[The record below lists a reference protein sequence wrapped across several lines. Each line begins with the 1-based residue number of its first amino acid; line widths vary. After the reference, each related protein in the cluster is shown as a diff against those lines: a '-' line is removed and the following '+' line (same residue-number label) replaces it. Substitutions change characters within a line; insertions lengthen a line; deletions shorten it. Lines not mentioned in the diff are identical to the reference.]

1 MSYLNM
7 SMPEEEQSLR
17 ECESYIQSHQIQRV
31 LKDCIVQLCVQ
42 RPDNPIS
49 FLRQYFQK
57 LERVSHECIFC
68 LEWNEWGQRKHY
80 TLTKQIILLWDT
92 KDFFPLSLWLNDSS
106 PLQTRFLLMFC
117 SNNLKRISITKLL
130 CVCEFSLWWNVYY
143 NK

>member
-1 MSYLNM
+1 M

-57 LERVSHECIFC
+57 LERVSNANEILQVRKLGRKKTLQELSSSRKLGDC
-68 LEWNEWGQRKHY
+68 LRFDDIRLK
-80 TLTKQIILLWDT
+80 L
-92 KDFFPLSLWLNDSS
+92 DF
-106 PLQTRFLLMFC
+106 
-117 SNNLKRISITKLL
+117 I
-130 CVCEFSLWWNVYY
+130 
-143 NK
+143 

>member
-42 RPDNPIS
+42 RPDNPIT

-57 LERVSHECIFC
+57 LEKVSI
-68 LEWNEWGQRKHY
+68 NY
-80 TLTKQIILLWDT
+80 
-92 KDFFPLSLWLNDSS
+92 FPGNH
-106 PLQTRFLLMFC
+106 
-117 SNNLKRISITKLL
+117 NLITIMQETGFIDHIS
-130 CVCEFSLWWNVYY
+130 
-143 NK
+143 